1 MSFTLHGISVSGGI
15 AIGRAH
21 RITHATRE
29 VSHYLVEPERVDA
42 EIARFDA
49 AVKTTQDELKTLHED
64 LNQHSPAEL
73 GAFLDLHWMILSDA
87 TLSQTPRQLIR
98 STRCNAEWAL
108 VQQMDALVRQFDE
121 IEDAYL
127 RERKQDVVQ
136 VVERVLKVM
145 MAAKLATTDSQSV
158 YGGKSGSIGRA
169 QHNTQEGEMIVVAH
183 DLSPADML
191 IFKDHSFAGFVTDVG
206 GATAHTAIMARS
218 LALPAIVGIKNA
230 HGLVTEGEWLII
242 DGVAGVLIVAPSDHI
257 LDEYRLKAREVA
269 LRREKLKR
277 LKTAPAVTLDGRE
290 ISLQANIELPDDVA
304 PALEA
309 GAQGVGLFRTEFLFM
324 NRSDLPSEDEQYEAY
339 ASVVRAMA
347 GRPVTIRTLDVG
359 ADKLD
364 FAGGKTVEHMRSQA
378 NPALG
383 LRAIRYSLAEPQ
395 LFMAQLRAILRA
407 SALGPAKILLPMVA
421 HAHEIDLALSYLQQ
435 ARLQLAARELAFDAQ
450 IKVGG
455 MIEVPAAALS
465 LGLFIRKLDYLS
477 IGTNDLIQYTLA
489 IDRTDEEV
497 AHLYDPLHPAVLQLI
512 AQTIAMANRAKIE
525 VAVCGEMAGDPIYA
539 RLFIGMG
546 LQQFSMHSAQL
557 LEVKQAVLQSNYE
570 RASGLVA
577 RMLHADEPAAIRATL
592 EELNG

>member
-1 MSFTLHGISVSGGI
+1 MSFTLHGIAVSGGI

-29 VSHYLVEPERVDA
+29 VSHYLVEPDRIET
-42 EIARFDA
+42 EIARFDS
-49 AVKTTQDELKTLHED
+49 AVKATQDELKTLHKD
-64 LNQHSPAEL
+64 LNQQSPAEL

-98 STRCNAEWAL
+98 DTRCNAEWAL
-108 VQQMDALVRQFDE
+108 VQQMDALVAQFNE

-145 MAAKLATTDSQSV
+145 MAAKLATTDAMPALDSK
-158 YGGKSGSIGRA
+158 GKPKR
-169 QHNTQEGEMIVVAH
+169 NTQEGEMIVVAH

-230 HGLVTEGEWLII
+230 HALVTEGEWLII
-242 DGVAGVLIVAPSDHI
+242 DGTAGVLIVAPNEHI
-257 LDEYRLKAREVA
+257 LEEYRLKAREVA
-269 LRREKLKR
+269 LKREKLKR

-290 ISLQANIELPDDVA
+290 VSLQANIELPDDVA
-304 PALEA
+304 SALDA

-324 NRSDLPSEDEQYEAY
+324 NRTEMPAEDEQFEAY
-339 ASVVRAMA
+339 ASVVRAME
-347 GRPVTIRTLDVG
+347 GRTVTIRTLDVG

-364 FAGGKTVEHMRSQA
+364 FAGGKVMEHMRSQA

-407 SALGPAKILLPMVA
+407 SALGPVKILLPMVA
-421 HAHEIDLALSYLQQ
+421 HAHEIDLALSYIAQ
-435 ARLQLAARELAFDAQ
+435 ARKQLAARELAFDQ
-450 IKVGG
+450 SIKVGG

-497 AHLYDPLHPAVLQLI
+497 AHLYDPLHPAVLQLL
-512 AQTIAMANRAKIE
+512 AQTIGMANRAHVE
-525 VAVCGEMAGDPIYA
+525 VAVCGEMAGDPLYA

-570 RASGLVA
+570 RSNALVA
-577 RMLHADEPAAIRATL
+577 RMLHADEPDAIRATL